1 MTTLL
6 SSDSVDN
13 LSISFIDLYH
23 EVVKDFGIN
32 LEANL
37 NVKESDI
44 TFNDDLEDAQ
54 EISLVNEITGD
65 MDGIP
70 IVPIKESKYL
80 KFHIKNSDE
89 FMKLM
94 QRECSLRK
102 KVKML
107 DDARGTIRGKCHT
120 VYLIEV
126 NHK

>member
-1 MTTLL
+1 
-6 SSDSVDN
+6 
-13 LSISFIDLYH
+13 LYH